1 MPQNKSQN
9 PAQAEPV
16 EASSS
21 KAEAPSPRTVIAF
34 WQDAGPAKWF
44 AHDQEFDAAICARFE
59 ALHHSAARGELADW
73 GNDWEGSLALMLLL
87 DQFPRNL
94 FRGSAHSYATDPL
107 ARTIAKAAIEAG
119 HDGQAPAELRVF
131 FYLPF
136 EHSEDLADQD
146 RCLMLVQA
154 LDSASGSK
162 FARWSAL
169 HRDIVAR
176 FGRFPHRNAALGRVS
191 SAEELAYLA
200 DGGFAG

>member
-1 MPQNKSQN
+1 MPHSQPQN

-16 EASSS
+16 
-21 KAEAPSPRTVIAF
+21 EAPSPRTVIAF

-44 AHDQEFDAAICARFE
+44 AHDETFDAAIAKQFE
-59 ALHHSAARGELADW
+59 ALHHSAARGGLADW
-73 GNDWEGSLALMLLL
+73 GSHWEGSLALLLLL

-94 FRGSAHSYATDPL
+94 FRGSAHSYAADPL
-107 ARTIAKAAIEAG
+107 ARHLADAAIAAG
-119 HDGQAPAELRVF
+119 HDGQAPADLRVF

-146 RCLMLVQA
+146 RCLALVKT
-154 LDSASGSK
+154 LDASSGSD

-176 FGRFPHRNAALGRVS
+176 FGRFPHRNAALGRIS

-200 DGGFAG
+200 GGGFSG

>member
-1 MPQNKSQN
+1 MPQSQSEN

-16 EASSS
+16 EPQATEDQPS
-21 KAEAPSPRTVIAF
+21 SPRSIIAF
-34 WQDAGPAKWF
+34 WQEAGPAKWF
-44 AHDQEFDAAICARFE
+44 AHDEAFDAAIAEQFE
-59 ALHHSAARGELADW
+59 ALHHAAARCELAGW
-73 GNDWEGSLALMLLL
+73 RESWEGSLALLLLL

-107 ARTIAKAAIEAG
+107 ARMIADAALAAG
-119 HDGQAPAELRVF
+119 HDGEAPAELRVF

-146 RCLMLVQA
+146 RCLALVQA
-154 LDSASGSK
+154 LDAASGSEY
-162 FARWSAL
+162 ARWAGM

-176 FGRFPHRNAALGRVS
+176 FGRFPHRNAALGRIS

-200 DGGFAG
+200 GGGFSG